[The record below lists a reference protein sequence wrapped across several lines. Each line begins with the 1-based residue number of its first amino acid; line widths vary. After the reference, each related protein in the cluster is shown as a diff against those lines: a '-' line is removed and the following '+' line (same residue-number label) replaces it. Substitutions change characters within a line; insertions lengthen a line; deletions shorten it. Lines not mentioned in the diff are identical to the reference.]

1 MANAQPLN
9 SYGYTIL
16 PEYPPEHNTPTLG
29 LDLAGGIPRQVQQN
43 FSTIDQALSNIIAPG
58 GGPLLIPTVL
68 FKSFKTAQTAALSAI
83 ALVPATSNL
92 GGMWR
97 INYVA
102 TVTVV
107 DTTSFTL
114 GGTGGFQD
122 TFTNGNGD
130 THSKTSNPTTPA
142 ISAANTLTT
151 AVSGVKMAYTGA
163 GTAITYSFG
172 YTAGTGN
179 GAYDMAVFAEYL
191 GA

>member
-1 MANAQPLN
+1 MPA
-9 SYGYTIL
+9 T
-16 PEYPPEHNTPTLG
+16 
-29 LDLAGGIPRQVQQN
+29 
-43 FSTIDQALSNIIAPG
+43 
-58 GGPLLIPTVL
+58 L
-68 FKSFKTAQTAALSAI
+68 FKSFKVNQTAALSSI
-83 ALVPATSNL
+83 ALVPAASNP

-142 ISAANTLTT
+142 ISAVNTLTT

-163 GTAITYSFG
+163 GTAITYAFG

-179 GAYDMAVFAEYL
+179 GAYDIAVFAEYL